1 MFHLKT
7 LIQYIILYFYAW
19 IIFGS
24 AIDLES
30 TTWSKTDPQVL
41 DSKYVYMYS
50 LQVDRRK
57 NMFGGFSVLYL
68 QKERSEKL
76 LCERSWWINNED
88 DYSFLFVQN
97 DPSS

>member
-24 AIDLES
+24 ATDLES

-50 LQVDRRK
+50 LQVEGKKICLAGFPCYTCRK
-57 NMFGGFSVLYL
+57 ND
-68 QKERSEKL
+68 QK
-76 LCERSWWINNED
+76 N
-88 DYSFLFVQN
+88 SFVKGH
-97 DPSS
+97 DE